1 MLIAYYTQ
9 PDGRIYRADDVTN
22 IDRKVLNRRMVEYNR
37 DSAPVG
43 FVRLEDVS
51 DDSLTAYLFRRHTRI
66 KAQSVYDVQSIVD
79 SLKDALMLAEDLL
92 DDAKSEE
99 GTT

>member
-1 MLIAYYTQ
+1 MLIAYYAQ
-9 PDGRIYRADDVTN
+9 ADGRIYRADDVTN
-22 IDRKVLNRRMVEYNR
+22 VDRKVLNRRMVEYNK

-79 SLKDALMLAEDLL
+79 SLKDALMMAEDLL
-92 DDAKSEE
+92 DSVKCEV
-99 GTT
+99 GTK

>member
-22 IDRKVLNRRMVEYNR
+22 IDKKVLNRRMVEYNR

-51 DDSLTAYLFRRHTRI
+51 DDSLTAYLFRRHTII
-66 KAQSVYDVQSIVD
+66 KVQSVYDVQSIVD
-79 SLKDALMLAEDLL
+79 SLKDALMMAEDLL
-92 DDAKSEE
+92 DSVKCEV
-99 GTT
+99 GTE

>member
-22 IDRKVLNRRMVEYNR
+22 IDKKVLNRRMVEYNR

-51 DDSLTAYLFRRHTRI
+51 NDSLTAYLFRRNTRI
-66 KAQSVYDVQSIVD
+66 KTRNVTIVQEIVD
-79 SLKDALMLAEDLL
+79 SLRDAQVLAEDLL
-92 DDAKSEE
+92 DDVKCEVRTE
-99 GTT
+99 

>member
-22 IDRKVLNRRMVEYNR
+22 IDKKVLNRRMVEYNR

-51 DDSLTAYLFRRHTRI
+51 DDSLTAYLFRRNTRI
-66 KAQSVYDVQSIVD
+66 KTRNVTIVQEIVD
-79 SLKDALMLAEDLL
+79 SLRDAQVLAEDLL
-92 DDAKSEE
+92 DDVKCEVRTE
-99 GTT
+99 

>member
-1 MLIAYYTQ
+1 MLIIYYSLA
-9 PDGRIYRADDVTN
+9 DGRIYRADDVTN
-22 IDRKVLNRRMVEYNR
+22 VDRKVLNRRMVEYNK

-66 KAQSVYDVQSIVD
+66 KARNVIIVQEIVD
-79 SLKDALMLAEDLL
+79 SLRDAQVLAEDLL
-92 DDAKSEE
+92 DDVKCEVRTE
-99 GTT
+99 